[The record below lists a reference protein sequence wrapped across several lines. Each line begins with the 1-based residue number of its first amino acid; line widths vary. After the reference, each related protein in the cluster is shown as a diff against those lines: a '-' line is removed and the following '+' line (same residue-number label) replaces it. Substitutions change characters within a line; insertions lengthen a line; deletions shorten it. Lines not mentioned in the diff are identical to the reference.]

1 MDSLYGDLPPPI
13 SSKNLGKNENINTLS
28 KQKNYIEINKN
39 IITPVVVQKKIANIK
54 NLNKNIDHKNSENEN
69 DINNLN
75 SELKNNNET
84 TKNVKVDNKHLNNQN
99 LKNDTKI
106 EIININK
113 SIQDDLKKI
122 SDRLN
127 KIQQC
132 NKNEHTLSS
141 NVNNE
146 EKSNTNIEINFK
158 NKINERITNNLSENN
173 ITNNYI
179 KNELYDK
186 YFITN
191 VNEDYDPNKPN
202 DLNKIIKERK
212 RKKLI
217 MLAEKKK
224 KQEIDQIEETK
235 EKDKKTLKD
244 FENNKIY
251 RYNGSNTSEY
261 LFEMEEK
268 QKYKKNYIKNEL
280 KDEKKNEEEEY
291 KKWERKNKKGQS
303 YSESEDELKDR
314 NEEKIR
320 KKTKQNTYDDNILNV
335 KGENGDLLNKNK
347 EKTNNLNDIKKEE
360 TTVKKD
366 FATRMMEK
374 MGWKKGEGLGKDK
387 QGIKAP
393 LILQKVDKRSG
404 VIIQAPL
411 ILKNNDL
418 KNESNPCENKYSSYA
433 INNSCTR
440 IIVLTNMVTV
450 DEIDDTLKDEIEEEA
465 SKFGNLLN
473 INIVVDKNSQDA
485 LAVKIFCEYESKEQ
499 AKNAMNTFNGRIFAG
514 RKVDASFVNEN
525 EYYSNN
531 KKN

>member
-13 SSKNLGKNENINTLS
+13 SNKNLGKNEHINSLR
-28 KQKNYIEINKN
+28 KQKNYIEINKSL
-39 IITPVVVQKKIANIK
+39 ITPVIVQKKIANIK
-54 NLNKNIDHKNSENEN
+54 NLNKSLDNKNSENEK
-69 DINNLN
+69 DVNNLN
-75 SELKNNNET
+75 NELKNSNEIL
-84 TKNVKVDNKHLNNQN
+84 KNEVKNEHLNNKN

-132 NKNEHTLSS
+132 NKNENILS
-141 NVNNE
+141 NKTNNE
-146 EKSNTNIEINFK
+146 EKSMRNIEINFK
-158 NKINERITNNLSENN
+158 SKTNGNIINSLSENN
-173 ITNNYI
+173 IENDYF

-186 YFITN
+186 YFILN
-191 VNEDYDPNKPN
+191 ANEDYDPNKPN

-224 KQEIDQIEETK
+224 KQEIEQMEETK
-235 EKDKKTLKD
+235 EKNKNTLKD
-244 FENNKIY
+244 YESNKLYGYSGNNTNECIY
-251 RYNGSNTSEY
+251 EIK
-261 LFEMEEK
+261 EK
-268 QKYKKNYIKNEL
+268 QKYKQKYIKNGL
-280 KDEKKNEEEEY
+280 KDEENSKGGEY
-291 KKWERKNKKGQS
+291 KEREKISKKGED
-303 YSESEDELKDR
+303 YSENEGELKER
-314 NEEKIR
+314 NEEKI
-320 KKTKQNTYDDNILNV
+320 KKSTRQNIYDSDISNIID
-335 KGENGDLLNKNK
+335 ENYNFMNKNK
-347 EKTNNLNDIKKEE
+347 EKTHNSNDIKKEE
-360 TTVKKD
+360 TVVKKD

-404 VIIQAPL
+404 VIVQAPL

-418 KNESNPCENKYSSYA
+418 KNGCNSCEDKYSSTHSL
-433 INNSCTR
+433 NNNCTR
-440 IIVLTNMVTV
+440 IIALTNLVTV

-473 INIVVDKNSQDA
+473 INIFVDKNSHDA

-514 RKVDASFVNEN
+514 RKVEASFANEQ
-525 EYYSNN
+525 EYYSN